1 MLTNELGKGSSTQLV
16 ARGTRV
22 HAQSHSTIHPPMRQF
37 SASPRGFLDY
47 KAIRSRAGY
56 VAANAVARRVPANV
70 PHILALHEQSLA
82 LTKAVEGVR
91 KERNSSSKRGVGE
104 DVVSA
109 GRALKERLA
118 GLEEELGGVKRELEE
133 AAWALP
139 NDTHPASPLGAES
152 QARVLGMV
160 GEPRKFTFPVRD
172 HLELGHA
179 LGLFDFDASARS
191 SGGGFVTLK
200 GPGVALELAL
210 VQWALS
216 RVTAAGFTAIAPPD
230 VALTTVVEGCG
241 FAPRG
246 TPGGA
251 ASQVYS
257 LADTPLSLVG
267 TSEIPLA
274 SLHAGPTALPPPP
287 TAPLLYA
294 AWGRCF
300 RREAGGAGA
309 ATRGLYR
316 LHQFT
321 KVEMFAYV
329 ARGVAHP
336 PGIGNAAT
344 FMFPGIA
351 QALLSGEQGQ
361 GGVVVEGVGGSGPTP
376 PCPLTEAVFARLVD
390 LQASMVQDLGLCAR
404 VLDMPSEEL
413 GASAYRKVDLEA
425 WMPGR
430 KGFGE
435 VSSASNCMDYQSRRL
450 GIRYKL
456 GESPPEFYHTLNATA
471 AAIPRLMLAILE
483 THQEEDGSVAIPACL
498 HPFMGGVVRL
508 QPGKGGKGKAETT
521 PFALLL

>member
-1 MLTNELGKGSSTQLV
+1 
-16 ARGTRV
+16 
-22 HAQSHSTIHPPMRQF
+22 MR
-37 SASPRGFLDY
+37 SL
-47 KAIRSRAGY
+47 RSRAGY
-56 VAANAVARRVPANV
+56 VAFNAESRRVPVNV
-70 PHILALHEQSLA
+70 PHLLALHEQSLA
-82 LTKAVEGVR
+82 LTKAVESLR
-91 KERNSSSKRGVGE
+91 KERNATSKRGAGE

-118 GLEEELGGVKRELEE
+118 GLEQELGGVRRELEE
-133 AAWALP
+133 AACALP

-152 QARVLGMV
+152 NARVLGMV
-160 GEPRKFTFPVRD
+160 GEARKFTFPVRD
-172 HLELGHA
+172 HVELGHA
-179 LGLFDFDASARS
+179 LGLFDFDASSRS
-191 SGGGFVTLK
+191 SGAGFVTLK

-216 RVTAAGFTAIAPPD
+216 RVTAAGFTTIAPPD

-246 TPGGA
+246 APGGA

-257 LADTPLSLVG
+257 LTDTPLSLVG

-309 ATRGLYR
+309 ATKGLYR

-329 ARGVAHP
+329 ARGVAFP
-336 PGIGNAAT
+336 PGIGDSST
-344 FMFPGIA
+344 FAFPGIA
-351 QALLSGEQGQ
+351 AALL
-361 GGVVVEGVGGSGPTP
+361 EGVTDSDGKAGGLEKKWGKEENSGPTP

-430 KGFGE
+430 GGFGE
-435 VSSASNCMDYQSRRL
+435 VSSASNCMDYQARRL

-456 GESPPEFYHTLNATA
+456 GENPPEFYHTLNATA

-483 THQEEDGSVAIPACL
+483 THQEEDGSVALPACL

-508 QPGKGGKGKAETT
+508 QQVKGGKGKVTA
-521 PFALLL
+521 PFALL